1 MSEGE
6 YKILDTKGQFAR
18 AVKDGR
24 TINDVSWTQGRI
36 LLSNRRIIIA
46 TADGKR
52 TIPLSKIEGLGGRHD
67 PNQNI
72 AAVSSYLSLKIDND
86 VMLISASDH
95 EEFKHSVYKAVLDQK
110 IAQAKHPAVAGGVVQ
125 DTSWEKARLKV
136 EKEAI
141 AAALKSGSFV
151 RLDLNDISGVETEQR
166 TVNGEKKVVIQV
178 SHVEGDDNTS
188 VQTHL
193 TGPKRICMFLQSFL
207 AEGER
212 RSQTN
217 VDLSEADKEV
227 LMALYSG
234 VSPFEIPAF
243 IGMDVDAVE
252 EIFERLVEL
261 DILDEVRVRREVTLN
276 SRGRNIASEAMN
288 EQ

>member
-6 YKILDTKGQFAR
+6 YKILDTKGRFAR

-24 TINDVSWTQGRI
+24 AINDVSWTQGRI
-36 LLSNRRIIIA
+36 LLSNRRIILA
-46 TADGKR
+46 SNEGKR
-52 TIPLSKIEGLGGRHD
+52 TIPLSKIKGLGGRHD
-67 PNQNI
+67 PNQKI
-72 AAVSSYLSLKIDND
+72 AAVSSYLSLKVDNN

-95 EEFKHSVYKAVLDQK
+95 EEFQTAIYKAVLDQK
-110 IAQAKHPAVAGGVVQ
+110 VAKAKHPAVEGGVVQ
-125 DTSWEKARLKV
+125 NTEWEKARIKV
-136 EKEAI
+136 EDDAI

-151 RLDLNDISGVETEQR
+151 RLDLDDISGVETDQR
-166 TVNGEKKVVIQV
+166 TVDGEKKVVIQV
-178 SHVEGDDNTS
+178 SHVEGDTS

-212 RSQTN
+212 RSKTN
-217 VDLSEADKEV
+217 VDLSESDKEV

-243 IGMDVDAVE
+243 IGKDVDDVE
-252 EIFERLVEL
+252 DIFERLVEL

-288 EQ
+288 DQ

>member
-6 YKILDTKGQFAR
+6 YKILDTKGRFAQ

-24 TINDVSWTQGRI
+24 AINDVSWSQGRI

-46 TADGKR
+46 SNQGKR
-52 TIPLSKIEGLGGRHD
+52 TIPLSKIKGLGGRHD
-67 PNQNI
+67 PNQTI
-72 AAVSSYLSLKIDND
+72 AQVSSYLSLKLGNN
-86 VMLISASDH
+86 VMLISAADH
-95 EEFKHSVYKAVLDQK
+95 EEFQTALYKAVLDQK
-110 IAQAKHPAVAGGVVQ
+110 VIQAKHPAVAGGVVQ
-125 DTSWEKARLKV
+125 DTPWEKARLKV
-136 EKEAI
+136 EDDAI

-151 RLDLNDISGVETEQR
+151 RLDLNDISEIETEQR

-178 SHVEGDDNTS
+178 SHVEGKTS

-193 TGPKRICMFLQSFL
+193 TGPKRVCMFLQSFV

-217 VDLSEADKEV
+217 VDLNESEKEV

-243 IGMDVDAVE
+243 IGKDVDDVE
-252 EIFERLVEL
+252 ETFERLVEL
-261 DILDEVRVRREVTLN
+261 DIVEEVRVRREVTLN

-288 EQ
+288 DQ

>member
-6 YKILDTKGQFAR
+6 YKILDTTGRFAQ

-24 TINDVSWTQGRI
+24 SIKDVSWTQGRI
-36 LLSNRRIIIA
+36 LLSNRRIILA
-46 TADGKR
+46 SNEGKR
-52 TIPLSKIEGLGGRHD
+52 TIPLSKIQGLGGRHD

-72 AAVSSYLSLKIDND
+72 AAVSSYLSLKIENN
-86 VMLISASDH
+86 VMLVSASDH
-95 EEFKHSVYKAVLDQK
+95 EEFKQSVYKAVLDQK
-110 IAQAKHPAVAGGVVQ
+110 VAKAKHPAVEGGVVQ
-125 DTSWEKARLKV
+125 DTKWEKARIKV
-136 EKEAI
+136 EEDAI
-141 AAALKSGSFV
+141 AAALQSGSFV
-151 RLDLNDISGVETEQR
+151 RLDLDDISGVETDQR
-166 TVNGEKKVVIQV
+166 TVDGEKKVVIQV
-178 SHVEGDDNTS
+178 SHVEGETS

-193 TGPKRICMFLQSFL
+193 TGPKRVCMFLQSFL

-217 VDLSEADKEV
+217 VDLSESDKEV

-243 IGMDVDAVE
+243 IGKDVDTVE
-252 EIFERLVEL
+252 ETFERLVEL
-261 DILDEVRVRREVTLN
+261 DIVDEVRVRREVTLN

-288 EQ
+288 DQ

>member
-6 YKILDTKGQFAR
+6 YKILDTKGRFAR

-24 TINDVSWTQGRI
+24 AINDVSWTQGRI
-36 LLSNRRIIIA
+36 LLSNRRIILA
-46 TADGKR
+46 SNEGKR
-52 TIPLSKIEGLGGRHD
+52 TIPLSKIKGLGGRHD
-67 PNQNI
+67 PNQKI
-72 AAVSSYLSLKIDND
+72 AAVSSYLSLKVDNN

-95 EEFKHSVYKAVLDQK
+95 EEFQTAIYKAVLDQK
-110 IAQAKHPAVAGGVVQ
+110 VAKAKHPAVEGGVVQ
-125 DTSWEKARLKV
+125 NTEWEKARIKV
-136 EKEAI
+136 EDDAI

-151 RLDLNDISGVETEQR
+151 RLDLDDISGIETDQR
-166 TVNGEKKVVIQV
+166 TVDGEKKVVIQV
-178 SHVEGDDNTS
+178 SHVEGNTS
-188 VQTHL
+188 VETHL
-193 TGPKRICMFLQSFL
+193 TGPKRVCMFLQAFL

-243 IGMDVDAVE
+243 IGKDVEKVE

-261 DILDEVRVRREVTLN
+261 DIVDEVRVRREVTLN

-288 EQ
+288 DQ

>member
-6 YKILDTKGQFAR
+6 YKILDTKGRFAR

-46 TADGKR
+46 TGNGKR
-52 TIPLSKIEGLGGRHD
+52 TISLSDVEGLGGRHD

-72 AAVSSYLSLKIDND
+72 AAVSSYLSLKIDGD

-95 EEFKHSVYKAVLDQK
+95 EEFQHSVYKAVLDQK
-110 IAQAKHPAVAGGVVQ
+110 VIQAKHPAVAGGVVQ
-125 DTSWEKARLKV
+125 DTGWEKARLKV

-141 AAALKSGSFV
+141 AAALKSGAFV
-151 RLDLNDISGVETEQR
+151 RMDLDDISEVETDQR

-178 SHVEGDDNTS
+178 SHVEGDNDTS

-193 TGPKRICMFLQSFL
+193 TGPKRISMFLQAFL
-207 AEGER
+207 SEGER

-243 IGMDVDAVE
+243 IGKDVDEVE

-261 DILDEVRVRREVTLN
+261 DIVEEVRVRREVTLN

-288 EQ
+288 DQ